1 MDCSPSSKKVT
12 INLKPSNQYFNNQ
25 YKMKNYIWI
34 TLLVVSVAACGPADQ
49 KARLEK
55 LLADRQNL
63 DRQIENLRAELG
75 ESDTLAT
82 DRPVNVLVTTL
93 QPTEF
98 KSYIEVQGKVDAD
111 ENTEATPQ
119 SPGMVE
125 AVYVKEGDAV
135 KRGQLLA
142 ELDTRVLRQS
152 LEEVKTQLDFATNL
166 YQKQKSLWEKNIGSE
181 IQYLSA
187 KNNMESLQKRYAT
200 LEDQVNLSKIKSP
213 INGTVESVPFKVG
226 QLISPGMPGSSIRV
240 INMANAK
247 IVAELAESYA
257 PRLKNGNEVVVV
269 LPDINKELSSRL
281 TFASRYIDPV
291 NRTFRVET
299 RLHATDVEFRA
310 NMIAMLR
317 INDYIA
323 KEAIVL
329 PLHVIQK
336 SQAGDYVIIATEKQG
351 RMVAERRMV
360 TVARV
365 SHGLAEISAGLK
377 AGDSVVTTG
386 FQSVKDGQ
394 TLVFNR

>member
-1 MDCSPSSKKVT
+1 
-12 INLKPSNQYFNNQ
+12 
-25 YKMKNYIWI
+25 MKNFIWI
-34 TLLVVSVAACGPADQ
+34 TLLVVLAAACQQADK
-49 KARLEK
+49 KAVLEK
-55 LLADRQNL
+55 LLAERQTL
-63 DRQIENLRAELG
+63 DTKIEALRAELG
-75 ESDTLAT
+75 ESDTTAT
-82 DRPVNVLVTTL
+82 DRPVNVVVTAMQT
-93 QPTEF
+93 TVF

-152 LEEVKTQLDFATNL
+152 LEEVKTQLDFASNI

-181 IQYLSA
+181 IQYLTA

-240 INMANAK
+240 VNMTNAR
-247 IVAELAESYA
+247 IVADLAESYA

-269 LPDINKELSSRL
+269 LPDINKELTSRL

-291 NRTFRVET
+291 NRTFRIET
-299 RLHATDVEFRA
+299 RLNSPDVEFRA
-310 NMIAMLR
+310 NMIALLR
-317 INDYIA
+317 INDYTA
-323 KEAIVL
+323 KEAFVL

-360 TVARV
+360 TVSRV
-365 SHGLAEISAGLK
+365 SNGLAEVATGLSV
-377 AGDSVVTTG
+377 GDKVVTTG
-386 FQSVKDGQ
+386 YQSLKDGQ
-394 TLVFNR
+394 ALVFNR